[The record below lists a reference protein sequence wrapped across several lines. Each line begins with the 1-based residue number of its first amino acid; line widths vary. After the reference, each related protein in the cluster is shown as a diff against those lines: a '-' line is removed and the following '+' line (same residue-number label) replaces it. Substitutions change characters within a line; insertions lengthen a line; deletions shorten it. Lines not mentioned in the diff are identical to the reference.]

1 MTGEHN
7 LTALLRHMKPELQPD
22 IFVFC
27 TIPTSEPIP
36 TALNPLLTF
45 REQEGVTLV
54 ISREEAE
61 AAGPGR
67 QWWPAAEGQAQEE
80 EGLAAVTDEAP
91 LVEAEGETVGEAKWM
106 ALRELERRYPGL
118 ARDAVS
124 FQVVSEGER
133 GLLGVGTSPAR
144 VVATFDPAVM
154 PAPEAAPEPVPA
166 GDEGDHAM
174 LVRELLDR
182 IAAALGANC
191 RVDVADHGASIKAS
205 LTGSDVAVLIGKR
218 GKTIDA
224 IQYLVGAAV
233 ATASGDAAPRVT
245 VDAAGY
251 RDRREAR
258 LVDLADRSADQV
270 VRSGR
275 TIRLEPMTSTERKIV
290 HMRLKDSEGIET
302 HSEGD
307 EPNRYVVISPAAD

>member
-1 MTGEHN
+1 M
-7 LTALLRHMKPELQPD
+7 
-22 IFVFC
+22 
-27 TIPTSEPIP
+27 
-36 TALNPLLTF
+36 
-45 REQEGVTLV
+45 
-54 ISREEAE
+54 
-61 AAGPGR
+61 
-67 QWWPAAEGQAQEE
+67 
-80 EGLAAVTDEAP
+80 TDEPP

-118 ARDAVS
+118 SRDAVT
-124 FQVVSEGER
+124 FQVVSEGAR

-144 VVATFDPAVM
+144 VVATFDPATL
-154 PAPEAAPEPVPA
+154 PSSETSPEAAPDE
-166 GDEGDHAM
+166 GEGDHAA

-182 IAAALGANC
+182 IAGALGANC
-191 RVDVADHGASIKAS
+191 RVEVADDGESISAS
-205 LTGSDVAVLIGKR
+205 LSGSDVAVLIGKR

-270 VRSGR
+270 LRSGG

-307 EPNRYVVISPAAD
+307 EPNRYVVISPAETH